1 MTPKFGTLTK
11 ILAGVFAV
19 AGSGAGSLAF
29 GRDPGVDQVIL
40 STLAIAYVV
49 VAVGLWTEFPWAWW
63 TGLALTVVTVV
74 LDAALVRDGGWI
86 PWAVFLVLF
95 AITAIQG
102 RRTQTGTA
110 SH

>member
-19 AGSGAGSLAF
+19 AGLGAGSLAF
-29 GRDPGVDQVIL
+29 GSDPGVDQVIL
-40 STLAIAYVV
+40 ITLAIAYVV

-74 LDAALVRDGGWI
+74 PDAALVRDGGWI

-102 RRTQTGTA
+102 RRTRTGTA